1 MKRVVGVNTEDDG
14 VARTLKAS
22 YFKTGCVDFIYT
34 NAWGATG
41 AMEIYET
48 K

>member
-1 MKRVVGVNTEDDG
+1 MKRVVGVNTENDG
-14 VARTLKAS
+14 VCRTLKAQ
-22 YFKTGCVDFIYT
+22 YFKTGGVNFIYT
-34 NAWGATG
+34 NGWGATG